1 MFDRSILDNAYKK
14 DLNQIK
20 INTNNTF
27 NHEMVKSAVSYILK
41 KNGHDFYTEAIFR
54 NGKRADVIDT
64 EEQCI
69 IEVLES
75 ESLSNIINK
84 QKSYPLKIYPVKI
97 DAFTKVNLTEL
108 KSLIYNKLW
117 FKWSIVYQ

>member
-14 DLNQIK
+14 DINQIK

-97 DAFTKVNLTEL
+97 DVFTKVNLTEL
-108 KSLIYNKLW
+108 HSLIYNKLW
-117 FKWSIVYQ
+117 FK

>member
-27 NHEMVKSAVSYILK
+27 NHEIVKSAVSYILK
-41 KNGHDFYTEAIFR
+41 KNGHDFYTEAIFT

-64 EEQCI
+64 EEECI

-75 ESLSNIINK
+75 ERLSNIDLK
-84 QKSYPLKIYPVKI
+84 QKNYPLKIYPLQINSYLKS
-97 DAFTKVNLTEL
+97 KLTEV
-108 KSLIYNKLW
+108 KSLIYSKLCLNEL
-117 FKWSIVYQ
+117 YYT

>member
-14 DLNQIK
+14 DINQIK

-75 ESLSNIINK
+75 ESLSNIITK

-97 DAFTKVNLTEL
+97 DVFTKVNLTEL
-108 KSLIYNKLW
+108 HSLIYNKLW
-117 FKWSIVYQ
+117 FK